1 MKPVLEYRWAK
12 NILCLTACS
21 VWFCVA
27 IFLGCLPVWV
37 AMHLFQN
44 ILWPNVLWPV
54 LLALW
59 LGGTLLAL
67 YFPIRLMKHHR
78 PLTARVAGTGA
89 AFLYSMLCC
98 IIVCTVIWE
107 YQIDGKLYNCTDN
120 VGFDFL
126 HPGDWVHDF
135 GGHPVAV
142 VNQVVVGR
150 SMSEPDEIKT
160 GWSIPRL
167 WLLWCSWFGA
177 SLLVSFVVARFWWR
191 RGRAIFPLEGPPAAG
206 H

>member
-1 MKPVLEYRWAK
+1 LISSLGFSPP
-12 NILCLTACS
+12 
-21 VWFCVA
+21 
-27 IFLGCLPVWV
+27 FLWLPVW
-37 AMHLFQN
+37 
-44 ILWPNVLWPV
+44 
-54 LLALW
+54 
-59 LGGTLLAL
+59 
-67 YFPIRLMKHHR
+67 LMR
-78 PLTARVAGTGA
+78 WRRFDTARVVSAGA
-89 AFLYSMLCC
+89 VFLYSMLCC

-191 RGRAIFPLEGPPAAG
+191 RGRATFPLEEPPAAG